1 MFKTARANYRKFQP
15 LLFELISRDIKNKY
29 RRSVL
34 GVLWTLL
41 NPLLMMTILSIVF
54 SGLFRWEVENYP
66 IYILCGQVL
75 YNFFSDSTQ
84 AAMNSIIYSA
94 PLLKKV
100 YVPKYMF
107 TLSRIMS
114 CSINIFA
121 AFAALLIV
129 MVVTRTPLHYTMFL
143 SVIPMAIMIMLAL
156 GVGFILAAL
165 SVKYR
170 DIVHLYSVF
179 LTGFIYLAP
188 VIYPLSIIT
197 NPKLSFIIKL
207 NPVTNILTMFR
218 GFVMYNSMPDLY
230 TVLMSFIPSALI
242 LCLGIWVFYKKQD
255 DFILY
260 L

>member
-1 MFKTARANYRKFQP
+1 MFQSARANFKRFRP
-15 LLFELISRDIKNKY
+15 LLFELVSRDIKNKY

-41 NPLLMMTILSIVF
+41 NPLFMMIILSIVF
-54 SGLFRWEVENYP
+54 SNIFGFTVENYP

-75 YNFFSDSTQ
+75 YNFFSESTQ

-94 PLLKKV
+94 PLIKKV

-107 TLSRIMS
+107 ALSRILS
-114 CSINIFA
+114 CSVNIFA
-121 AFAALLIV
+121 AFAALLLV
-129 MVVTRTPLHYTMFL
+129 MVVTRTPLHYAMFL
-143 SVIPMAIMIMLAL
+143 AWIPIIIMVVFSL
-156 GVGFILAAL
+156 GVGFILAAV

-188 VIYPLSIIT
+188 IMYPLEII
-197 NPKLSFIIKL
+197 NNAVIHRIILL
-207 NPVTNILTMFR
+207 NPVTNILAMFR

-230 TVLMSFIPSALI
+230 TVLMSVVPSVLI
-242 LCLGIWVFYKKQD
+242 LAAGLWVFKKEQD

>member
-1 MFKTARANYRKFQP
+1 MNQETRKNFNKFKP

-34 GVLWTLL
+34 GVFWTIL
-41 NPLLMMTILSIVF
+41 NPLFMMIILSVVF
-54 SGLFRWEVENYP
+54 SNIFRFNVDNYP

-94 PLLKKV
+94 PLIKKI

-121 AFAALLIV
+121 SYAALLIV
-129 MVVTRTPLHYTMFL
+129 MLITRVPLHYTMFL
-143 SVIPMAIMIMLAL
+143 SIIPIIIMITLSL
-156 GVGFILAAL
+156 GVGLILAAV

-170 DIVHLYSVF
+170 DVVHLYMVF
-179 LTGFIYLAP
+179 LAGFIYLAP
-188 VIYPLSIIT
+188 VVYPLDAVGT
-197 NPKLSFIIKL
+197 VARKLILL

-230 TVLMSFIPSALI
+230 TILMSVIPSVIILFIGLI
-242 LCLGIWVFYKKQD
+242 VFRSKQD

>member
-1 MFKTARANYRKFQP
+1 MFQSVRANFKRFQP

-41 NPLLMMTILSIVF
+41 NPLFMMIILSIVF
-54 SGLFRWEVENYP
+54 SNIFGFTVDNYP

-75 YNFFSDSTQ
+75 YNFFSESTQ

-94 PLLKKV
+94 PLIKKV

-107 TLSRIMS
+107 ALSRILS

-121 AFAALLIV
+121 AFAALLLV
-129 MVVTRTPLHYTMFL
+129 MVVTRTPLHYTMLL
-143 SVIPMAIMIMLAL
+143 SIIPIGIMIVFSL

-170 DIVHLYSVF
+170 DIIHLYSVF
-179 LTGFIYLAP
+179 LTGFIYMAP
-188 VIYPLSIIT
+188 IMYPIDILGPVLQRIV
-197 NPKLSFIIKL
+197 KL

-218 GFVMYNSMPDLY
+218 GFMMYNSMPDLY
-230 TVLMSFIPSALI
+230 TVLMSVLPSAAI
-242 LCLGIWVFYKKQD
+242 LLLGLWVFYKKQD
-255 DFILY
+255 EFILY